1 MKNTT
6 PGGEGW
12 VYGGLGGRCSILY
25 MIRTMFDVL
34 QENTVKI
41 GFDLLDESTR
51 ARISK
56 VLRTLKNRFEKMPFQ
71 QRRNENRT
79 ISVRFPVLKAINQ
92 WLFLEPPNIRKEM
105 RINASLHVPLFWPE
119 AP

>member
-1 MKNTT
+1 MRV
-6 PGGEGW
+6 GFG
-12 VYGGLGGRCSILY
+12 VGLGGRGGCSILY

-56 VLRTLKNRFEKMPFQ
+56 VLRTLKNCFEKMPFQ

-105 RINASLHVPLFWPE
+105 TINASLHVPLFWPE
-119 AP
+119 VP